1 VIKNISIVSIAA
13 ALIAALIGA
22 LTWPGEA
29 QQRASVAN
37 IAGVLTASVPP
48 LFDQSYTAGMRII
61 QVPQGGVIADYPRA
75 NSRSVALPDDEAD
88 IAPPPKPRKQMTQPQ
103 PRRVLPPA
111 GTQKRTMLNAPS
123 PADAALSPIRPTP
136 RWRSIEKFTE
146 PPRPVATAAPVQ
158 ADPVV
163 APIPTEAVPSPETST
178 PANDQDMPAID
189 DDTPPPT
196 D

>member
-1 VIKNISIVSIAA
+1 VIRNISIVSIGAA
-13 ALIAALIGA
+13 MIAALIGA

-29 QQRASVAN
+29 QQRTPAEN
-37 IAGVLTASVPP
+37 LAGILTASVPP

-61 QVPQGGVIADYPRA
+61 HVPQGDLISSYPRA
-75 NSRSVALPDDEAD
+75 SNRTAALPDDDVE
-88 IAPPPKPRKQMTQPQ
+88 IAPPPKPRKQAAPPQ

-111 GTQKRTMLNAPS
+111 GTQKRTMLNVPS

-136 RWRSIEKFTE
+136 RWRSIEKFTD

-163 APIPTEAVPSPETST
+163 APIPTEAAPSTEFAA
-178 PANDQDMPAID
+178 PATDQDMPAID

>member
-1 VIKNISIVSIAA
+1 
-13 ALIAALIGA
+13 
-22 LTWPGEA
+22 
-29 QQRASVAN
+29 
-37 IAGVLTASVPP
+37 VPP

-61 QVPQGGVIADYPRA
+61 QVPLGGVIDYPRA
-75 NSRSVALPDDEAD
+75 TGRTAALPEDDIE
-88 IAPPPKPRKQMTQPQ
+88 IAPPPKPRKAAPQ

-123 PADAALSPIRPTP
+123 PADAALTPIRPTP

-146 PPRPVATAAPVQ
+146 PPRPVAAAPVQ

-163 APIPTEAVPSPETST
+163 APIPAEPQTIA
-178 PANDQDMPAID
+178 PATDQDMPAID